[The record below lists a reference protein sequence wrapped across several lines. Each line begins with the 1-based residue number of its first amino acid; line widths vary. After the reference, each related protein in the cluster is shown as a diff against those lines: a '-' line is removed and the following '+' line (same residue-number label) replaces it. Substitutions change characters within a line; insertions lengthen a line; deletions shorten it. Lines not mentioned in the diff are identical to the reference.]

1 MLGLAQGMTPVELG
15 LDLHQTS
22 CKPFLDILKGDGK
35 VWWNKNVKD
44 SENIDVVGGQ

>member
-22 CKPFLDILKGDGK
+22 CAPFLDKLKNDGA

-44 SENIDVVGGQ
+44 SENIDIVGGL